1 MIWAAVDVMDGQCV
15 QLKGGDPTTARFKR
29 DPIEAAH
36 HWLNE
41 GADGLH
47 LVDLDAAMGRGSN
60 DELFRELIMSVNCT
74 VQIGGGVRDAARIED
89 WIATGVQRVIVGT
102 RGIRDPEWLTAMA
115 ERFPNR
121 LILALDARDGEVTVS
136 GWTEGSGV
144 RAIDVAREVEGAGLA
159 ALLYTNVGIE
169 GSLKGLDPTPIGE
182 LCEAVETPVLV
193 SGGVK
198 TAEDVQLA
206 YEIGAAGVVIGTA
219 LYAET
224 VRIGELKQFL
234 ADHEGGHA

>member
-15 QLKGGDPTTARFKR
+15 QLTGGDPTTARFQR

-60 DELFRELIMSVNCT
+60 DELFRELIMSVNGT
-74 VQIGGGVRDAARIED
+74 VQIGGGVRDAARIDD

-102 RGIRDPEWLTAMA
+102 RAIRDPEWLQAMA
-115 ERFPNR
+115 ERYPER
-121 LILALDARDGEVTVS
+121 LVLALDARDGEVTVS

-144 RAIDVAREVEGAGLA
+144 QAIDVARQVDAAGLA
-159 ALLYTNVGIE
+159 GFLYTNVGIE
-169 GSLKGLDPTPIGE
+169 GSLQGLDPTPIEE
-182 LCEAVETPVLV
+182 LCQAVDTPVLV
-193 SGGVK
+193 SGGIK
-198 TAEDVQLA
+198 TVEDVKLA
-206 YEIGAAGVVIGTA
+206 YELGAAGVVIGTA

-224 VRIGELKQFL
+224 VRIGELRQIL
-234 ADHEGGHA
+234 ADQEGGRA